1 MLISK
6 EAILLQLFKKV
17 RGGGKTSLPPMNQPT
32 TFHGLGH
39 YNLVQM
45 FPCQSSSA
53 LVSQST
59 KNQRVEFE
67 KLVLIPATDT
77 KLEINAL
84 FGIVSIILT
93 DEEDQ
98 DPFATALSIEK
109 EFQTAYQS
117 INKEYPSDFLPKAF
131 VSTSTASVA
140 VISFC
145 DDPKHVVDWMETYFG
160 LLQKICLEKRETCI
174 YSFSIPLV
182 STIKTDAD
190 KNKDLFDSLRE
201 SKDKF
206 PAILFTF
213 ARNFEDARNFD
224 KFIDNFVV
232 ALSVPQSQIIK
243 GTINGADDY
252 QIVAKDVPSYSFFYL
267 FSPGN
272 FMNPLDGKGDFSYYD
287 SSFTTILLPVRNQYK
302 ISLNDSP
309 QEKIVSGSEINEQNS
324 LFSQLPELA
333 GVKYYYDTF
342 VALKQSRFTKW
353 VYSIYRPYVALME
366 NLLKE
371 HLDWVEDTQES
382 LKNSITFFTAMFEMI
397 ESLLSTSTSYT
408 KSPGFRKIEINIVPR
423 LILSYQSI
431 IQHYAGYWNEKENEN
446 WNYPERRRLFLLT
459 PHMGKD
465 LRSEIFFSNL
475 PPGEQLVKIRLPIV
489 YALRPTTCL
498 PVLFHEVGH
507 FIGVRH
513 RSNGRIDSFLILV
526 VQLIIQSISEKF
538 YSQHIDESSDPEA
551 EEYDFNNLLSGDSG
565 TSKQKFIFSNLT
577 LLLFEF
583 GNVLYGSLRS
593 IYEEIKYA
601 VLEEYQEKINKSK
614 EDVTKDILERKKSAL
629 EIDNFSEVVPT
640 IETILKECM
649 GEEFLDDFFEDTES
663 RFSEL
668 IWDGILSRT
677 MIEAA
682 EKQLMYIFTHVL
694 EGVQFDIGL
703 KDSHRNF
710 IKKAASILSEISS
723 DIFMIKTLDMSSI
736 DYLLLHFELLLASYG
751 KDGII
756 TSIAKFGTSEIDN
769 LRILAVYSVLEK
781 NNSEVASK
789 WYIENYLQTIES
801 AGVDISKK
809 VSLFYSFEKAVKS
822 ALTKYVDLKEY
833 SESLDN
839 GAWKNEPYSAVEM
852 TQKMNPFYGV
862 HKYAEQLYNDARY
875 DQQET
880 KVKDLRDL
888 YSLAKKEIKSESE
901 VSDLYK
907 NLFSLAFRLAN
918 EYPG

>member
-1 MLISK
+1 MLITN

-17 RGGGKTSLPPMNQPT
+17 RGGGNTSLPPMNQPA
-32 TFHGLGH
+32 TFHSLGH
-39 YNLVQM
+39 YDLVQM

-59 KNQRVEFE
+59 ENQRVDFE
-67 KLVLIPATDT
+67 KLILIPTSDT
-77 KLEINAL
+77 EIKIDSL
-84 FGIVSIILT
+84 FGVVSFILT
-93 DEEDQ
+93 DEEDK
-98 DPFATALSIEK
+98 DPFVIAESIEK

-117 INKEYPSDFLPKAF
+117 TNKEYPTDFLPKAF

-145 DDPKHVVDWMETYFG
+145 NNPEHVVDWMETYFE
-160 LLQKICLEKRETCI
+160 LLQEICLEKRETCI

-182 STIKTDAD
+182 STSKTDMD
-190 KNKDLFDSLRE
+190 KNKDLFDSLKK
-201 SKDKF
+201 SKEKF
-206 PAILFTF
+206 EAISFTF
-213 ARNFEDARNFD
+213 ALNLEDARDFD
-224 KFIDNFVV
+224 DFIGDFVKV
-232 ALSVPQSQIIK
+232 LSVPQSQIIK

-252 QIVAKDVPSYSFFYL
+252 QIVAKDVPPYSFFSL
-267 FSPGN
+267 FSPGII
-272 FMNPLDGKGDFSYYD
+272 MIPQDGKDDFPHD
-287 SSFTTILLPVRNQYK
+287 SSFTTILLPIKDQGK
-302 ISLNDSP
+302 SSLNDSP
-309 QEKIVSGSEINEQNS
+309 RDKNVTGLNMNEQNS
-324 LFSQLPELA
+324 PFSQLPELA
-333 GVKYYYDTF
+333 GVKYYYNTF
-342 VALKQSRFTKW
+342 IALKQSRFTKW
-353 VYSIYRPYVALME
+353 VYSIYCPYVALME

-371 HLDWVEDTQES
+371 HLDWVGDTQES

-397 ESLLSTSTSYT
+397 ESLLSTSSSYT

-446 WNYPERRRLFLLT
+446 WNYPERRHLFLLT

-538 YSQHIDESSDPEA
+538 HSQHIDESSDPEA

-565 TSKQKFIFSNLT
+565 SSKQKFIFSNLT

-629 EIDNFSEVVPT
+629 ENDIFSEVVPT
-640 IETILKECM
+640 IEIILKECM
-649 GEEFLDDFFEDTES
+649 GEEFLDEFLEDTES

-668 IWDGILSRT
+668 IWDGLLSRT

-682 EKQLMYIFTHVL
+682 EKQLVYIFTHVL
-694 EGVQFDIGL
+694 EDVQFEIGL
-703 KDSHRNF
+703 QDSHRNF

-723 DIFMIKTLDMSSI
+723 DILMIKTLDMSSV

-751 KDGII
+751 KDGIM

-781 NNSEVASK
+781 NNSEVASTQ
-789 WYIENYLQTIES
+789 YIEDYLQTIES
-801 AGVDISKK
+801 AGVEISKK

-822 ALTKYVDLKEY
+822 ALTKYINLEEY
-833 SESLDN
+833 SKSLDN
-839 GAWKNEPYSAVEM
+839 GAWKNEPYSAVKM
-852 TQKMNPFYGV
+852 TKKMNPFYGV
-862 HKYAEQLYNDARY
+862 HDYAEQLYNDIRY
-875 DQQET
+875 VQREG
-880 KVKDLRDL
+880 KVKNLRRL
-888 YSLAKKEIKSESE
+888 YSLAKKEIKNESR

-907 NLFSLAFRLAN
+907 NLLSLAFRLAN

>member
-17 RGGGKTSLPPMNQPT
+17 RGKGYTFPSPMDDQVDQPA
-32 TFHGLGH
+32 TFHSLGH

-45 FPCQSSSA
+45 FPCRSSSA

-59 KNQRVEFE
+59 KNQRVDFE

-93 DEEDQ
+93 DEEGQ

-145 DDPKHVVDWMETYFG
+145 DYPKHVVDWMETYFG

-206 PAILFTF
+206 PAISFTF
-213 ARNFEDARNFD
+213 ARNFEDARNFN
-224 KFIDNFVV
+224 KFIDDFVV

-272 FMNPLDGKGDFSYYD
+272 FMNPQDGKGDFSYYD

-309 QEKIVSGSEINEQNS
+309 QEKIVPGSEINEQNS

-366 NLLKE
+366 TLLKE

-397 ESLLSTSTSYT
+397 ESLLSTSSSYT

-431 IQHYAGYWNEKENEN
+431 IQHYAENWNEKENEN
-446 WNYPERRRLFLLT
+446 WNYPERRHLFLLT

-465 LRSEIFFSNL
+465 LRSEVFFSSL
-475 PPGEQLVKIRLPIV
+475 PPEERLVKIRLPII

-513 RSNGRIDSFLILV
+513 RSNGRIDSFLTLV
-526 VQLIIQSISEKF
+526 VQLIIQSIIEKF
-538 YSQHIDESSDPEA
+538 NSLDIDESLEPNAKGYNYNEV
-551 EEYDFNNLLSGDSG
+551 LSENYSS
-565 TSKQKFIFSNLT
+565 SKQKFIISNLT

-583 GNVLYGSLRS
+583 GNVLHDSLS
-593 IYEEIKYA
+593 NMYVEIKERF
-601 VLEEYQEKINKSK
+601 LEEYKEKINNPK
-614 EDVTKDILERKKSAL
+614 ENVTKAVLKREISAM
-629 EIDNFSEVVPT
+629 DKDYFSAVVPT
-640 IETILKECM
+640 IEIILKECM
-649 GEEFLDDFFEDTES
+649 GEEFLDEFFEDTES

-677 MIEAA
+677 MVEAA
-682 EKQLMYIFTHVL
+682 ERQLVYKFQRVL
-694 EGVQFDIGL
+694 NDIL
-703 KDSHRNF
+703 PEMELHNEHKNLI
-710 IKKAASILSEISS
+710 IKSERILSEIAS

-736 DYLLLHFELLLASYG
+736 DYLLLYFELLLASYG
-751 KDGII
+751 KDGIM

-781 NNSEVASK
+781 NNSEVASTQ
-789 WYIENYLQTIES
+789 YIEDYLQTIES
-801 AGVDISKK
+801 AGVEISKK

-822 ALTKYVDLKEY
+822 ALTKYINLEEY
-833 SESLDN
+833 SKNLDN
-839 GAWKNEPYSAVEM
+839 GAWKNEPYSAVRM
-852 TQKMNPFYGV
+852 TKKMNPFYGV
-862 HKYAEQLYNDARY
+862 HDYAEQLYNDIRY
-875 DQQET
+875 VQREN
-880 KVKDLRDL
+880 KVKNLRKL
-888 YSLAKKEIKSESE
+888 YRLAKKEIKNESGI
-901 VSDLYK
+901 SDLYK
-907 NLFSLAFRLAN
+907 NLLRLAN
-918 EYPG
+918 ELST